1 MNISALKS
9 QNLADYINLLANP
22 TFLNAV
28 KSAATKNSAESSK
41 YDSLL
46 ENLEKLSTLLSS
58 SQNTGESPSL
68 LTATGSAAS
77 GNSGMTA
84 SQEAQGEMKQ
94 NMMEVAALGQV
105 VDQLIA
111 NADMLEALLDLE
123 VLPSDDQL
131 IDLFQKF
138 REIIAKLDGETRKL
152 QQEVKDK
159 EIKAEYK
166 LRPSSETDVGVQA
179 GLTLLAK

>member
-68 LTATGSAAS
+68 LTATGSAS